1 MHETSTKRQS
11 RQLAPN
17 QEDNREGTS
26 YGDNPAEDANTWHSR
41 TLQSTY
47 DTYGRSLDEDD
58 NGHVDTGLL
67 LYMSSLNFTTD
78 GIRPCSINVSVG
90 NEDSTEPPST
100 TTGRCNDVAGP
111 QIYTCQSE
119 SAEHRYGKRYTE
131 SGRLDPHVPVNISST
146 SRMPRV
152 HDENITRNMF
162 GDVSM
167 ALFEGSMTF
176 AAPLVD
182 EMPAA
187 GVNERVVGEATA
199 KLVTERDGLHD
210 ATELLESG
218 GGNNSLVENN
228 PIDHVVRST
237 LAGTTTTT
245 TQGSI
250 TIRDCVVC
258 TAVVSVG
265 SLWVFWAISLRILYS
280 S

>member
-1 MHETSTKRQS
+1 
-11 RQLAPN
+11 
-17 QEDNREGTS
+17 
-26 YGDNPAEDANTWHSR
+26 
-41 TLQSTY
+41 
-47 DTYGRSLDEDD
+47 
-58 NGHVDTGLL
+58 
-67 LYMSSLNFTTD
+67 
-78 GIRPCSINVSVG
+78 
-90 NEDSTEPPST
+90 
-100 TTGRCNDVAGP
+100 
-111 QIYTCQSE
+111 
-119 SAEHRYGKRYTE
+119 
-131 SGRLDPHVPVNISST
+131 
-146 SRMPRV
+146 MPRV

-228 PIDHVVRST
+228 PIDHVNRST